1 MLRLKESKGNNNM
14 EHLIKEISDI
24 TKEKD
29 CHVWLG
35 IIPDCGLVIDVY
47 ARSHDYRIISADWP
61 EENILNAIKDVIR
74 LSEE

>member
-1 MLRLKESKGNNNM
+1 M

-35 IIPDCGLVIDVY
+35 IIPDIGLVIDVY
-47 ARSHDYRIISADWP
+47 AKNNDHRIISADWP
-61 EENILNAIKDVIR
+61 EENILYAVKDVIR
-74 LSEE
+74 LAEE